1 MLLNDAK
8 GFWSATEGT
17 ELKSKKPVAKSVFVG
32 QLEGKKICETFLK
45 DSEKKWMNKKKAME
59 ERR

>member
-17 ELKSKKPVAKSVFVG
+17 ELKRTKPAAKSAFVSH
-32 QLEGKKICETFLK
+32 LEGKKICETFLK
-45 DSEKKWMNKKKAME
+45 DSEKKWMNKKAME